1 MSIKRTSKSIGTA
14 ARKPTTSPTVRHV
27 DVTAPPRMVPG
38 DLYSGWLC
46 KNKSCGLVI
55 AIALP
60 QAGSKPVPADAGD
73 QLVVIK
79 CPHCGDEN
87 LYRLSARSEH
97 KYAAK
102 STAP

>member
-14 ARKPTTSPTVRHV
+14 ARKPTTSPGVRHV
-27 DVTAPPRMVPG
+27 DVTAPHRMVPG

-60 QAGSKPVPADAGD
+60 QAGSKPASAEAGD

-87 LYRLSARSEH
+87 LYRWSARSEQ
-97 KYAAK
+97 KYTVK
-102 STAP
+102 SAGT